1 MQAQEVASAGAGGCK
16 CRRTSLISLTS
27 QHSGLVRGMTCFIL
41 MYLQVEAD
49 VLELLDVLCLL
60 LLTLAYMLL
69 ELQQLGGLRTYV

>member
-1 MQAQEVASAGAGGCK
+1 
-16 CRRTSLISLTS
+16 
-27 QHSGLVRGMTCFIL
+27 

-69 ELQQLGGLRTYV
+69 ELQQLSGLRTYV